1 MHASALF
8 ACPANATPI
17 TFPSVRFQIVST
29 LLLALVAPAFCRA
42 ADLPRREIVV
52 DQAEVRVAGV
62 HGEKVKRLLVLSLTG
77 STEPVD
83 ITFHSMNLRAAEGD
97 GAEPALAFVPVNAPR
112 LTLHPSRP
120 AEKLLTFDLTSL
132 DHGEYKSKLQVLI
145 GEDVVKELP
154 MTIKVRHALQ
164 WPLTVLLSGVLLGVG
179 ISWYRSRGQTRDQI
193 CSRLDDLDVL
203 AADTTIQKEFR
214 DEIAARIAE
223 TRNAMKSGTDPAEA
237 LKSLDQGEA
246 IALRWSRNR
255 SAWEQLFHYIK
266 TLRIELQQF
275 PASSKTVRMVIDS
288 IDDACGK
295 APLQETPDTLRVN
308 LNGWREQVERFR
320 VTLDAVNRFDLR
332 RREAPPRIASAFEGK
347 VDALRQRLNLIEPSD
362 STGFQTINTD
372 IDAAR
377 RELDLAI
384 EQAPAPAAAMGI
396 VDAEHPDRN
405 IPHVNPPISELSN
418 VPAAQVKSRLE
429 SLSSTLFRNDNL
441 LRLGRPV
448 YQLRLGLFR
457 WFGYLAPVA
466 VFVYT
471 GMNQFYQANPTFG
484 SFSHYIALFLW
495 GFGADA
501 TGTKVQDLIRNASNR
516 IPPPTLAPP
525 KPNAG

>member
-1 MHASALF
+1 MRASAYR
-8 ACPANATPI
+8 ANALPI
-17 TFPSVRFQIVST
+17 TFPSVRVRAVTILFV
-29 LLLALVAPAFCRA
+29 ALVAPALCRA
-42 ADLPRREIVV
+42 ADPPRREIVV

-62 HGEKVKRLLVLSLTG
+62 HGQKVKRLLVLSLTG
-77 STEPVD
+77 STEPVT
-83 ITFHSMNLRAAEGD
+83 IALHAMNLRAAEGD
-97 GAEPALAFVPVNAPR
+97 DAEPALAFVPADPPR
-112 LTLHPSRP
+112 LTLHPGRP
-120 AEKLLTFDLTSL
+120 GEVLLTFDLTSL

-193 CSRLDDLDVL
+193 CSRLDDLEVL
-203 AADTTIQKEFR
+203 AADTTIQQEFR
-214 DEIAARIAE
+214 DAIAARIAD
-223 TRNAMKSGTDPAEA
+223 TQTAMKSGTDPAEA

-255 SAWEQLFHYIK
+255 SEWEELFNYIK
-266 TLRIELQQF
+266 TLRTELQQF
-275 PASSKTVRMVIDS
+275 PASSKTVDMVLES
-288 IDDACGK
+288 IRDAGRK
-295 APLQETPDTLRVN
+295 VPLQDTPDTLRVN
-308 LNGWREQVERFR
+308 LNGWRVQVERFR
-320 VTLDAVNRFDLR
+320 VTLAAVNRFDLR

-347 VDALRQRLNLIEPSD
+347 VDALRQRLDLIEPSD
-362 STGFQTINTD
+362 SPGFQSINTD
-372 IDAAR
+372 IDAAV

-384 EQAPAPAAAMGI
+384 QQAPAAHIAVGM
-396 VDAEHPDRN
+396 VDAGQPDRD
-405 IPHVNPPISELSN
+405 IPHVNPPISALSA
-418 VPAAQVKSRLE
+418 VPIALVKSKTRRFFSWILPTE
-429 SLSSTLFRNDNL
+429 MIPRQWK
-441 LRLGRPV
+441 RV

-471 GMNQFYQANPTFG
+471 GMVQFYQANPAFG

-516 IPPPTLAPP
+516 IPPPTLEPP
-525 KPNAG
+525 KPITG